1 MLVRKGLPMSDQ
13 SRPPSLA
20 SAPAEKRPS
29 SPAAEPATAAI
40 AELEAEL
47 VACQRLAVL
56 GNMAA
61 MVAHEFNNLLTP
73 IMARAEAALASGDDV
88 AYMRKALERALIQ
101 SQRAM
106 TVTRHLLGLAQ
117 DQPRPVEACAV
128 AAAVREAVETMTRP
142 LEKDGIELRVTVPD
156 DLWVTARADLFCQV
170 LLNLLL
176 NARQAMQGMRG
187 PLAVTAAF
195 CDGQVQIDVR
205 DSGRGIPHDQLVRVL
220 NPFLAAD
227 PYQRPNDWQPIG
239 LGLNVC
245 RLIARH
251 HGAILQAL
259 ANDDRGCTFRL
270 CWPAARPA
278 PAPASTDQQA
288 QQQPGG

>member
-1 MLVRKGLPMSDQ
+1 MSDS

-20 SAPAEKRPS
+20 SVPAEKRCVPHS
-29 SPAAEPATAAI
+29 QKDPAAAI

-47 VACQRLAVL
+47 VACQRLAML

-73 IMARAEAALASGDDV
+73 IMVRAEAALAAGNDV
-88 AYMRKALERALIQ
+88 PFMRKALERALLQ

-106 TVTRHLLGLAQ
+106 SVTRHLLGLAQ
-117 DQPRPVEACAV
+117 DQPRPVEACSV
-128 AAAVREAVETMTRP
+128 AAAVGEALATLTRP
-142 LEKDGIELRVTVPD
+142 LDKDGIDLRVAVSD
-156 DLWVTARADLFCQV
+156 DLFVTARADLLCQV

-176 NARQAMQGMRG
+176 NARQAMKGLRG
-187 PLAVTAAF
+187 SLVITAALR
-195 CDGQVQIDVR
+195 DGHVQIDVR
-205 DSGRGIPHDQLVRVL
+205 DSGCGIPRDQLARVF

-227 PYQRPNDWQPIG
+227 PYGRPNDWQAIG

-245 RLIARH
+245 RVIARH
-251 HGAILQAL
+251 HGATLEAL

-270 CWPAARPA
+270 CWPAAQPA
-278 PAPASTDQQA
+278 APPADQEQHQQA
-288 QQQPGG
+288 GG